1 MPEFSPGG
9 SIQSQKEQPSFLSMG
24 LRGFRLSIVRTADF
38 LIQNPKH
45 LFAVARMVAGKS
57 RYLGSPSIALYIT
70 YPIGSREYNLIA
82 HFDRKVSFVRV
93 GALYD
98 NSPHRVFNRST
109 EASSKGMSLAR
120 VILLGVSGYFACL

>member
-1 MPEFSPGG
+1 MQLYP
-9 SIQSQKEQPSFLSMG
+9 
-24 LRGFRLSIVRTADF
+24 IVRTADF

-45 LFAVARMVAGKS
+45 LFAVARMVAGEG

-109 EASSKGMSLAR
+109 ETSSKGTALGHFIGGFR
-120 VILLGVSGYFACL
+120 LVCLFVEQVLDLLCRNA